1 MSLISFDDFYFSF
14 LITFAQLTTKENP
27 TSYTMSESNNSLF
40 DSTYFADVILPVPL
54 PKLFTYRTPR
64 EMVGSLAVG
73 SRFIA
78 HKKKKKVLTG
88 IVGSIHETPPKNYEA
103 KLIYD
108 LLDEEPLITSNQLT
122 LFNWISE
129 YYLCHVGE
137 VLKAS
142 LPSGLKLSSESIVQ
156 LNADAEVDIDE
167 LSPKEKLVIDAL
179 IYKDL
184 LSFND
189 IEKLL
194 KQKNIHRLINKLT
207 EKGYVFVIDEI
218 KQKYK
223 PKKIKK
229 LRLTEDFLDSSSLED
244 LIKSLNK
251 RKKQQEVVL
260 AYIEETQILK
270 NSSSNEIGIEKSFL
284 LKTGISASSLKTL
297 INNQIFKEFEII
309 VSRFKEIPSYL
320 EPPKDLNPNQQ
331 IAYDL
336 LWDNFETSDIQL
348 LHGVTGSGKTELYVH
363 LIQAIIENGQQ
374 VLYLLPEIALT
385 TQIVSRLRKVF
396 GDKMAVYHSK
406 FSDNERVETFRDVG
420 NGKFQLI
427 VGVRSSVFLPFQDLG
442 LIIVDE
448 EHDSSYK
455 QYEPAPRYNAR
466 DTAIMLGVIHHA
478 KVVLGTATPSVE
490 SYYNAKHGK
499 WGYVPL
505 LERFGNST
513 FPEIIPINT
522 KQIVEGTQSSF
533 STLLFDEI
541 KSFTDI
547 KKQVLIFQ
555 NRRGYAPFLKC
566 KSCETIPSCKNCNV
580 SLTYHMYTNE
590 LRCHYCG
597 FVSGIPSNCETCG
610 SQQIETIGSGTEKI
624 EEDIQLLFPELKV
637 GRMDADTTRNKN
649 ALQNLIDNFQSHKID
664 ILVGTQMISKGLDF
678 DDVQLVGIFDAD
690 KMLYYP
696 DFRASEKT
704 FQLIIQV
711 SGRAG
716 RRETPGKVIIQVSN
730 PNHRTIQQAITN
742 DFDGFYSH
750 ELAERQRFN
759 YPPFTRIIKLV
770 IKDENR
776 QVSEKIAN
784 EVHLLLCTRLS
795 KKMVLGPQEPM
806 INRIRN
812 KFIFEIFIKMERG
825 KGVFETKRFIQLV
838 IDRIYEKRDNRSTYI
853 TIDVDPA

>member
-1 MSLISFDDFYFSF
+1 
-14 LITFAQLTTKENP
+14 
-27 TSYTMSESNNSLF
+27 MSENNNLLF
-40 DSTYFADVILPVPL
+40 DSSYFTDVILPVPL
-54 PKLFTYRTPR
+54 PKLFTYRIPQ
-64 EMVGSLAVG
+64 EMLGYLAVG
-73 SRFIA
+73 SRIIVPFG
-78 HKKKKKVLTG
+78 KKKVLTG
-88 IVGSIHETPPKNYEA
+88 IVASIHETPPKAYEA
-103 KLIYD
+103 KFIYD
-108 LLDEEPLITSNQLT
+108 LLDESPLITEHQLN

-156 LNADAEVDIDE
+156 LNADAEIDVNE
-167 LSPKEKLVIDAL
+167 LSIKEKLVIDAL
-179 IYKDL
+179 IHKDL
-184 LSFND
+184 LSFQE
-189 IEKLL
+189 IEKILQ
-194 KQKNIHRLINKLT
+194 QKNIHRLINKLT
-207 EKGYVFVIDEI
+207 EKSYVFVIDEI

-223 PKKIKK
+223 PKKIRKI
-229 LRLTEDFLDSSSLED
+229 RLVDDLLESSHLED
-244 LIKSLNK
+244 LIASLQK
-251 RKKQQEVVL
+251 KVKQQGVIL
-260 AYIEETQILK
+260 AYLANVPVIKTPSTNK
-270 NSSSNEIGIEKSFL
+270 KGIEKTIL
-284 LKTGISASSLKTL
+284 LKSGVSPSSLKTL
-297 INNQIFKEFEII
+297 LTNGIFEEFEII
-309 VSRFKEIPSYL
+309 VSRFKEIPDHL
-320 EPPKDLNPNQQ
+320 EKPKELNPIQQ
-331 IAYDL
+331 VAYNH
-336 LWDNFETSDIQL
+336 LWNNFETTSIQL

-396 GDKMAVYHSK
+396 GGKMAVYHSK
-406 FSDNERVETFRDVG
+406 FSDNERVETFREVG
-420 NGKFQLI
+420 SGKFQLI
-427 VGVRSSVFLPFQDLG
+427 IGVRSSVFLPFQDLG

-448 EHDSSYK
+448 EHDASYK

-490 SYYNAKHGK
+490 SYYNAKYGK

-513 FPEIIPINT
+513 FPEIVPINT
-522 KQIVEGTQSSF
+522 KELVKNAQSSF

-541 KSFTDI
+541 KTVTASD
-547 KKQVLIFQ
+547 KQVLIFQ

-566 KSCETIPSCKNCNV
+566 KSCETIPTCKNCNV

-597 FVSGIPSNCETCG
+597 YVSGIPTNCASCG
-610 SQQIETIGSGTEKI
+610 SQNVETVGAGTEKI
-624 EEDIQLLFPELKV
+624 EEDIQLLFPTLKV

-649 ALQNLIDNFQSHKID
+649 ALQTLIDNFQNHKID

-696 DFRASEKT
+696 DFRASERT
-704 FQLIIQV
+704 FQLILQV

-730 PNHRTIQQAITN
+730 PHHPTIQQAINN
-742 DFDGFYSH
+742 DFEGFYSL

-759 YPPFTRIIKLV
+759 YPPFARLIKLV
-770 IKDENR
+770 VRDENR
-776 QVSEKIAN
+776 LTSEKIAR
-784 EVHLLLCTRLS
+784 EVHKLLCTRLS

-812 KFIFEIFIKMERG
+812 KFIFEIFIKMDRV
-825 KGVFETKRFIQLV
+825 KGVAETKKFIQLV
-838 IDRIYEKRDNRSTYI
+838 IERIYEKRDNRSTYI